1 VYYCIADNINFMR
14 CTAKS
19 GDSKEA
25 FMQNTSR
32 RRNENKAVILKM
44 VLMACLI
51 SIVIIFQ
58 IMGTFI
64 KISPTTSVSLV
75 LIPIVI
81 GSILLGPISGA
92 VLGAV
97 FGIVVLASGING
109 TEVFTATL
117 WQNQP
122 VETAI
127 LCIGKG
133 ALAGLCSGL
142 VYKLLSK
149 FNDLVAVFA
158 ASAVAPI
165 VNTGVFILGGLF
177 MVNETLNS
185 NFVNGTTLIYYLVIV
200 CAGFNFIAEFIL
212 NIVVSPAIKTIINI
226 GKKTL
231 FSKADNK

>member
-1 VYYCIADNINFMR
+1 
-14 CTAKS
+14 
-19 GDSKEA
+19 
-25 FMQNTSR
+25 MQNTSR

>member
-1 VYYCIADNINFMR
+1 
-14 CTAKS
+14 
-19 GDSKEA
+19 
-25 FMQNTSR
+25 MQNTSR

-142 VYKLLSK
+142 VYKPLSK
-149 FNDLVAVFA
+149 FNDLVAVFV
-158 ASAVAPI
+158 ASAIAPI

-212 NIVVSPAIKTIINI
+212 NIVVSPTIKTIINV
-226 GKKTL
+226 GKKLL
-231 FSKADNK
+231 FSKEGKIE